1 MLLASSLVASSLVI
15 PAVAG
20 GFVSAYA
27 LSKTLDKSIKSGTG
41 DVFKVDASF
50 NNNKNEV
57 DTVARHD
64 PDFVYTSFNNNKKDD
79 EKKKSLLAT
88 PFVVETTKDVL
99 SVVKS
104 YFKIKYL
111 IYVAIGYI
119 VYDLIKE

>member
-1 MLLASSLVASSLVI
+1 MLITSSLVI

-41 DVFKVDASF
+41 DVFKADP
-50 NNNKNEV
+50 
-57 DTVARHD
+57 VARHD

-79 EKKKSLLAT
+79 EKKNSLLAT
-88 PFVVETTKDVL
+88 PFVAETTKDVL
-99 SVVKS
+99 SIAKS

-111 IYVAIGYI
+111 IYLAIGYI

>member
-1 MLLASSLVASSLVI
+1 MLLTSSLVI

-20 GFVSAYA
+20 GFVSAFA

-41 DVFKVDASF
+41 DAFKADP
-50 NNNKNEV
+50 
-57 DTVARHD
+57 VARHD
-64 PDFVYTSFNNNKKDD
+64 PDFVYTSYNNNKNGDD

-88 PFVVETTKDVL
+88 PFVAETTKDVL
-99 SVVKS
+99 SIAKS

-111 IYVAIGYI
+111 IYLAIGYI

>member
-1 MLLASSLVASSLVI
+1 MLLASSLFL

-27 LSKTLDKSIKSGTG
+27 LSKTLGKSIKSGTG
-41 DVFKVDASF
+41 DVFKVDTSF
-50 NNNKNEV
+50 NNKNGV
-57 DTVARHD
+57 DLVARHD
-64 PDFVYTSFNNNKKDD
+64 PDFVYTSFNNNKNGDD

-88 PFVVETTKDVL
+88 PFVAETTKDVL
-99 SVVKS
+99 SIAKS

>member
-1 MLLASSLVASSLVI
+1 MVLTSSLFI

-20 GFVSAYA
+20 GFVSAFA

-41 DVFKVDASF
+41 AAFKVDNSF
-50 NNNKNEV
+50 NNNKNVV

-79 EKKKSLLAT
+79 EKKNSLLAT
-88 PFVVETTKDVL
+88 PFVAETTKDVL
-99 SVVKS
+99 SIAKS

>member
-1 MLLASSLVASSLVI
+1 MLLTSSLVI
-15 PAVAG
+15 PVVAG

-41 DVFKVDASF
+41 DVFNVDTSF
-50 NNNKNEV
+50 NNNKNGV

-64 PDFVYTSFNNNKKDD
+64 PDFVYTSFNNNKNGHD

-88 PFVVETTKDVL
+88 PFVAETTKDVL
-99 SVVKS
+99 SIAKS